1 MLNIRS
7 ALLALIGVAASA
19 VGASAVE
26 EPPYQVIARDGD
38 FEIWDYPALTLAET
52 GVDADRSTAGNQGFR
67 KLAGYIFGGN
77 ATKQSIEMTAPV
89 IEAPRGAMGDQALGG
104 SKGWTI
110 RFVMPRG
117 LSLAILP
124 KPDAEEIILREE
136 PPTRYAVL
144 RFSGLAGDDAVAVKT
159 AELERLLKVR
169 NLAAAGPPLVAQYN
183 PPWTLPFLR
192 RNEIMIAIRM

>member
-124 KPDAEEIILREE
+124 KPDAEGIILREE

>member
-38 FEIWDYPALTLAET
+38 FEIRDYPALTLAET

-124 KPDAEEIILREE
+124 KPDAEGIILREE
-136 PPTRYAVL
+136 PPTRYAIL

>member
-1 MLNIRS
+1 M
-7 ALLALIGVAASA
+7 ALFGVAASA

-26 EPPYQVIARDGD
+26 EPPYQVIVRDGD
-38 FEIWDYPALTLAET
+38 FEIRDYPALTVAET
-52 GVDADRSTAGNQGFR
+52 SVDADRSSAGNQGFR

-89 IEAPRGAMGDQALGG
+89 IEAPRGAMVDQALGS

-110 RFVMPRG
+110 RFVMPRA

-124 KPDAEEIILREE
+124 KPDAEGIILREE

-144 RFSGLAGDDAVAVKT
+144 RFSGLANDDAVAVKT
-159 AELERLLKVR
+159 AELERLLKAR

-183 PPWTLPFLR
+183 PPWTLPFMR
-192 RNEIMIAIRM
+192 RNEIMIPIRM

>member
-26 EPPYQVIARDGD
+26 EPTYQVIARDGD
-38 FEIWDYPALTLAET
+38 FEIRDYPALTLAET

-124 KPDAEEIILREE
+124 KPDAEGIILREE

>member
-38 FEIWDYPALTLAET
+38 FEIRDYPALTLAET

-124 KPDAEEIILREE
+124 KPDAEGIILREE

>member
-7 ALLALIGVAASA
+7 ALLALFGVAASA

-26 EPPYQVIARDGD
+26 EPPHQVIARDGD
-38 FEIWDYPALTLAET
+38 FEIRDYPALTLAET
-52 GVDADRSTAGNQGFR
+52 GVDADRTTAGNQGFR

-104 SKGWTI
+104 LKGWTI

-124 KPDAEEIILREE
+124 KPDAEGIILREE

-159 AELERLLKVR
+159 AELERLLKAR
-169 NLAAAGPPLVAQYN
+169 DLTAAGPPLVAQYN
-183 PPWTLPFLR
+183 PPWTLPFVR